1 MSGIDGIRQA
11 LSAQQDL
18 LNIEAANLTR
28 SQIPGA
34 QAVRGTLTGNDTI
47 DFGQGRSASGPGV
60 RLGATTLDF
69 SQGQLVRT
77 GFTTDMAI
85 SGNGMFVLMNPQSNE
100 LFYTR
105 RGDFHF
111 SSDGFLVN
119 NDGLYVA
126 GFDPNG
132 QLAKISVEVNPVTDA
147 VGHQILDY
155 IDAASRKKTGADD
168 ATIAT
173 AIGQPLA
180 TVQASLAQLKVS
192 GYVNST
198 TNAGVTTWY
207 SNLGQ
212 VGDQIEFTR
221 DGVLVNVTRGLKQ
234 GNQLALAS
242 FPNLQGLSPSRF
254 GGETYKATDAAVG
267 GGVPPMGPPGDTRLD
282 LGSLETQALEQSTSS
297 VVTSTGFLGILQR
310 NFTSTAAAMKAF
322 MAAWDDL
329 NNTLRS

>member
-1 MSGIDGIRQA
+1 MTGIDGIRQA
-11 LSAQQDL
+11 LSAEQQL

-34 QAVRGTLTGNDTI
+34 QEVRGTLTGNDTL
-47 DFGQGRSASGPGV
+47 DFGNAGTASGPGV
-60 RLGATTLDF
+60 RLAATTLDF
-69 SQGQLVRT
+69 SQGQLNRT

-85 SGNGMFVLMNPQSNE
+85 SGNGMFVLMNTQSNE

-147 VGHQILDY
+147 VGHQVLDY
-155 IDAASRKKTGADD
+155 LDAAAHKKIGADD

-180 TVQASLAQLKVS
+180 TVQTALSQLKVS
-192 GYVNST
+192 GYVTDS

-212 VGDQIEFTR
+212 VGDQIEFSR
-221 DGVLVNVTRGLKQ
+221 DGVLINISRGLKE

-254 GGETYKATDAAVG
+254 GGETYIATDAAVG
-267 GGVPPMGPPGDTRLD
+267 GGVPPMGAPGDTKLD
-282 LGSLETQALEQSTSS
+282 LGDLETQALEQSTSS
-297 VVTSTGFLGILQR
+297 LVTSTGFLGILQR

-322 MAAWDDL
+322 MSAWDDL
-329 NNTLRS
+329 NATLRS